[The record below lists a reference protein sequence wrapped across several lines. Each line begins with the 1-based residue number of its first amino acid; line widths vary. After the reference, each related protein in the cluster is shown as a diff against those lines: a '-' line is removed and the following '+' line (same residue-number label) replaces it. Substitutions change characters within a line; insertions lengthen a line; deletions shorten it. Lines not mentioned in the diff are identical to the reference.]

1 VSVDV
6 LLIYDDFALQMRG
19 WIPDF
24 KILYLHYKIDK
35 MKFFYKILLL
45 IGLSINI
52 ISCKKGDSP
61 MVKNEGFSTSD
72 LDSIAANYYE
82 EYLKLY
88 PLEATSQGDERYNDL
103 LPNNLSQDFIKKEI
117 AFYNSVQN
125 QLKSID
131 YNSLDNDQKVVFDV
145 LEYTLIDKQERYAY
159 HPEYIPF
166 TQFDG
171 LPLTFPML
179 GSGSGIQPF
188 KTEKDYDNWL
198 KRVDEFPLWMDSAI
212 ENFRLGIKNNVVL
225 PKSLVLKMIPQMKAD
240 EITTFEID
248 KNIFYGPIKNLP
260 KDFKPVIANK
270 YTKLYQDAIKNK
282 LIPAYLK
289 MADFLEKEY
298 LPKARTTDGY
308 GALPNGNNI
317 YAYYVKS
324 WTTTNKTPE
333 EIHKTGL
340 SEVERLRNDMEKVKA
355 QVGFKGSLEEFL
367 NYVKTDPKAM
377 PYKTS
382 AEVLAGFQSIL
393 DKITPKLKTMF
404 NVTPK
409 TPFEIR
415 QTEKYREASASAE
428 YIQGSADGKRP
439 GIFYIPIP
447 DPAKFN
453 VTSGMES
460 LFLHEAIPGHHYQV
474 SLQQENTK
482 LPKFM
487 RFGWIGAYGEGWAL
501 YCESLGSEFGLY
513 TDPYQKMGS
522 LSDEMLRAVRLVID
536 TGIHT
541 GQMSREE
548 AIKYFLS
555 NVAYDEAG
563 ATAEVERYMALPG
576 QALSYKTGAMKIREL
591 RNKYQKEQGKKFNL
605 ASFHDEVLSQGCL
618 PLEVLER
625 KMELW
630 AKK

>member
-355 QVGFKGSLEEFL
+355 KVGFKGSLEDFL

-382 AEVLAGFQSIL
+382 AEVLVGFQSIL

-447 DPAKFN
+447 DPTKFN

-591 RNKYQKEQGKKFNL
+591 RNKYQKEQGKKFDL

>member
-1 VSVDV
+1 
-6 LLIYDDFALQMRG
+6 
-19 WIPDF
+19 
-24 KILYLHYKIDK
+24 

-131 YNSLDNDQKVVFDV
+131 YNSLGNDQKVVFDV

-324 WTTTNKTPE
+324 WTTTNKAPE